1 MASEISSFAWKGMA
15 DYKNDIDKY
24 LRGEMTPGEMNALE
38 KKALEDPFLADALE
52 GAQYL
57 SPGDFAKDVNR
68 LQDALN
74 SRLQKRSIGW
84 RWFGRIAA
92 GLAILAVSTYVIV
105 LISDRSGQK
114 ASENL
119 ALNKQNESPSA
130 GPAAD
135 APTPSTDSIKIL
147 DDALPNAST
156 RPERAREEKPSE
168 SRSQKDQI
176 KGNPPA
182 EKPKVDM
189 EDNLVV
195 QKKEAQQAFEAETPT
210 ETVHPEKQIAQSD
223 LEDSPGFSRQAE
235 VDKEKGEVAIDDES
249 KSKASK
255 SSGARTKEPS
265 ASYTVNRKIIRGK
278 VTFSEDGM
286 GLPGVNVLVKG
297 SNEGTVTDSQGNYE
311 IPVEGTQP
319 TLIFSF
325 IGFTNKELVAKTDQL
340 DVQLDA
346 DVSELSEVVVVGYG
360 ADGAASSPTPA
371 VMELATPEGGRKAFK
386 QYLENNLQY
395 PDQALK
401 NEVEGKVTIQ
411 FSIGMTGQLT
421 DFRVIRG
428 IGFGCDDEV
437 IRLIKAGPKW
447 HPTKKNEEP
456 IKDRVRVRMR
466 FSLPKK

>member
-1 MASEISSFAWKGMA
+1 MA
-15 DYKNDIDKY
+15 DYKHDIDKY
-24 LRGEMTPGEMNALE
+24 LSGEMTPAEMNALE
-38 KKALEDPFLADALE
+38 KKALQDPFLADALQ
-52 GAQYL
+52 GAQQL
-57 SPGDFAKDVNR
+57 SPADFAKDLNH
-68 LQDALN
+68 LQHALN
-74 SRLQKRSIGW
+74 SRIQKRRIGW
-84 RWFGRIAA
+84 IWFGRIAA
-92 GLAILAVSTYVIV
+92 GLLLLAASTYVIV
-105 LISDRSGQK
+105 LISNRTNEK

-130 GPAAD
+130 TPPSPSAD
-135 APTPSTDSIKIL
+135 SAKMPE
-147 DDALPNAST
+147 DAHPNASSQ
-156 RPERAREEKPSE
+156 PERTREEKPSE
-168 SRSQKDQI
+168 TRSQRDQSKI
-176 KGNPPA
+176 NHPA
-182 EKPKVDM
+182 EKPKVNTKD
-189 EDNLVV
+189 ELVV
-195 QKKEAQQAFEAETPT
+195 NKKEAQQAFEAERPT
-210 ETVHPEKQIAQSD
+210 ETVQAEKQVVQGVP
-223 LEDSPGFSRQAE
+223 EDAPILSSRAE
-235 VDKEKGEVAIDDES
+235 ADKEKEDAVADDES
-249 KSKASK
+249 KKEASK
-255 SSGARTKEPS
+255 SISGARAKS
-265 ASYTVNRKIIRGK
+265 SVNSYTVNRKIIRGK

-297 SNEGTVTDSQGNYE
+297 SNEGTVTDTQGNYE

-325 IGFTNKELVAKTDQL
+325 IGFTNKELIAKADQL

-360 ADGAASSPTPA
+360 ADGSVSPPTPP

-386 QYLENNLQY
+386 QYLESNLQY
-395 PDQALK
+395 PEQALK

-428 IGFGCDDEV
+428 IGYGCDDEV
-437 IRLIKAGPKW
+437 IRLIKSGPKW

>member
-1 MASEISSFAWKGMA
+1 MS
-15 DYKNDIDKY
+15 DYKHDIDKY
-24 LRGEMTPGEMNALE
+24 LRGEMTPAEMNALE
-38 KKALEDPFLADALE
+38 KKALHDPFLADALE
-52 GAQYL
+52 GAQQL
-57 SPGDFAKDVNR
+57 PSGDFAKDLNH
-68 LQDALN
+68 LQHALN
-74 SRLQKRSIGW
+74 TRIQKRSIGW
-84 RWFGRIAA
+84 IWFGRIAA
-92 GLAILAVSTYVIV
+92 GLLLLAVSTYVIV
-105 LISDRSGQK
+105 LISNRSNEK

-130 GPAAD
+130 TPSAD
-135 APTPSTDSIKIL
+135 APSPSADSMKIL
-147 DDALPNAST
+147 EEAHPNASSQ
-156 RPERAREEKPSE
+156 PERTREEKPSE
-168 SRSQKDQI
+168 ARKQSDQS
-176 KGNPPA
+176 KVNPPA
-182 EKPKVDM
+182 EKPNVDTK
-189 EDNLVV
+189 DNLITE
-195 QKKEAQQAFEAETPT
+195 KKEAQQAFEAETPT
-210 ETVHPEKQIAQSD
+210 ETVQPEKQIAKRD
-223 LEDSPGFSRQAE
+223 LEDSPGFSRRAE
-235 VDKEKGEVAIDDES
+235 VDKEKADAIVDDES
-249 KSKASK
+249 KREASK
-255 SSGARTKEPS
+255 STAGARAKAPAS
-265 ASYTVNRKIIRGK
+265 SYTVNRKIIRGK

-325 IGFTNKELVAKTDQL
+325 IGFTNKELVAKSDQL
-340 DVQLDA
+340 DVQLDT

-360 ADGAASSPTPA
+360 ADGSVPSPTPP

-386 QYLENNLQY
+386 QYLESNLQY
-395 PDQALK
+395 PEQALK

-428 IGFGCDDEV
+428 IGYGCDDEV

-447 HPTKKNEEP
+447 HPTKRNEEP